1 MKYEVVYNNDS
12 SIHSKTVDNVSRV
25 HTEQD
30 WTKLKDCNNKL
41 LFAVPTIRV
50 ISLQQICSD
59 DLPERLED
67 SE

>member
-1 MKYEVVYNNDS
+1 MKYEVVYNNDR
-12 SIHSKTVDNVSRV
+12 SIHSKTIDNVSWV

-30 WTKLKDCNNKL
+30 WIRLKDCNNKL

-50 ISLQQICSD
+50 ISLQQLSSD
-59 DLPERLED
+59 DLPDRLEG

>member
-1 MKYEVVYNNDS
+1 MKYEVVYNNERG
-12 SIHSKTVDNVSRV
+12 IHSKTINHVMWV

-30 WTKLKDCNNKL
+30 WIRLKDSNNRL

-50 ISLQQICSD
+50 ISLQQLSSN
-59 DLPERLED
+59 DLPEQLEG